1 MKQRK
6 TKIITQYGK
15 EVEATAPVILSASR
29 ATDVPA
35 FYSDWFFN
43 SMERGY
49 CRWQNPFN
57 GAESYVS
64 FDDVRFIVFWSKN
77 PEPLISYLPRLKERG
92 INCYIQFTLND
103 YEREGLEPGVPP
115 VRQRIDTFRQLVD
128 ILGIGSVVWRFD
140 PMILTDK
147 IGIND
152 LLRKVEGIGNQLKG
166 YTEKLVFSFADI
178 ATYRKVSDNLSTHGV
193 NYREW
198 SEWEMRDFAR
208 QLSEMNRR
216 NGWDFQLA
224 TCAEK
229 VNLEECGILH
239 NRCVDDELIARIAW
253 RDEVLMKHLGIEVH
267 KSAPDLFGET
277 GLPDGAIPLASDRYA
292 IRTRQNRDS
301 GQRKLCGCIA
311 AKDIGQ
317 YNTCPHGCL
326 YCYANT
332 SPDSARR
339 NFLSHD
345 PYSETISK

>member
-49 CRWQNPFN
+49 CRWHNPFN

-64 FDDVRFIVFWSKN
+64 FEDVRFIVFWSKN

-216 NGWDFQLA
+216 NG
-224 TCAEK
+224 
-229 VNLEECGILH
+229 
-239 NRCVDDELIARIAW
+239 
-253 RDEVLMKHLGIEVH
+253 
-267 KSAPDLFGET
+267 
-277 GLPDGAIPLASDRYA
+277 
-292 IRTRQNRDS
+292 
-301 GQRKLCGCIA
+301 
-311 AKDIGQ
+311 
-317 YNTCPHGCL
+317 
-326 YCYANT
+326 
-332 SPDSARR
+332 
-339 NFLSHD
+339 
-345 PYSETISK
+345 